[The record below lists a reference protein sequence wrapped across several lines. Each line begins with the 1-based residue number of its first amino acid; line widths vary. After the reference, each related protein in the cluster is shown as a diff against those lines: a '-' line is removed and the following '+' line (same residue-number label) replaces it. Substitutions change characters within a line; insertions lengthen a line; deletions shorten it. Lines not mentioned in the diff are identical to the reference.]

1 MINNNNKYKIIMI
14 NKNKKNKIKNKFNNA
29 MMNNKN
35 KPMTKQN

>member
-35 KPMTKQN
+35 KPMTK

>member
-35 KPMTKQN
+35 KPMTIQN